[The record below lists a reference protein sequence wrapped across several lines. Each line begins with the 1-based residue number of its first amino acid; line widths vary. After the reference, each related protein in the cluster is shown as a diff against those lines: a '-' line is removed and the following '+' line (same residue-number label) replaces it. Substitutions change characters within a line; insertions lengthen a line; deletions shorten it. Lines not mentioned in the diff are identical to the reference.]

1 MHLWHKEMT
10 LLLLLK
16 CWLFSC
22 WDTHV
27 KNIYFF
33 CQRSR
38 RRAWQMKIL
47 IVFALMRVYLKRPR
61 FCSARKMFWSLSFHN
76 IRTTLHCCRMI
87 LMLVVEVY
95 KLNLNGYNLQY
106 FFSSC
111 YFLKA
116 LIISLFSQQ
125 ACQACTSAPFCY
137 LFSHGAES
145 VYHYLCFRWASL
157 HETGFLQVVTLKY
170 APPVTVAKSVLAVLM
185 CWVPCIK
192 ATVSVRRESD
202 TDC

>member
-38 RRAWQMKIL
+38 RRVWRMKIL
-47 IVFALMRVYLKRPR
+47 IVFALKRVHIKSPR
-61 FCSARKMFWSLSFHN
+61 LCSAHKMFWSLSFYN
-76 IRTTLHCCRMI
+76 IHTYRTG

-95 KLNLNGYNLQY
+95 KLNQNGYNLQSL
-106 FFSSC
+106 FFILLFFESINNFS
-111 YFLKA
+111 
-116 LIISLFSQQ
+116 FSQQ
-125 ACQACTSAPFCY
+125 GCQACTSAPFCY
-137 LFSHGAES
+137 LISHGAES

-185 CWVPCIK
+185 CWVSCLK
-192 ATVSVRRESD
+192 AVTVSIRRESV